1 MPRGQTAQTES
12 RSVPCAPLSLDVT
25 PDGAPRHV
33 WPGADNP
40 LRKGAVV
47 KFGGLRQPIDG
58 GGRLLLTGSCW
69 CDKTA
74 CLSKMVDRIVRSA
87 AAYAMKAL
95 AE

>member
-1 MPRGQTAQTES
+1 M
-12 RSVPCAPLSLDVT
+12 
-25 PDGAPRHV
+25 
-33 WPGADNP
+33 
-40 LRKGAVV
+40 